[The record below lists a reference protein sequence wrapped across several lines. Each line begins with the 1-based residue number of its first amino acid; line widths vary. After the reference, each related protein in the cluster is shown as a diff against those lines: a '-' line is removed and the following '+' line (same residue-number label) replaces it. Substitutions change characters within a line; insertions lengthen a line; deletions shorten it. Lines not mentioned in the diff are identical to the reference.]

1 MNLMTSKYL
10 GGVGALLLFIG
21 VIPWISTYGILAFAG
36 LIMVLAALYGLAGVY
51 REQGIFNN
59 AILGT
64 AIGIGGIVAIGVVV
78 FFTLIDLLK
87 AIIPGWNGDWTAL
100 QNVNPADISA
110 NITFQAIQPF
120 ITSFLIGL
128 LLLFV
133 IAIAVAFFF
142 RRSFILAANKTG
154 TSLFATTGLLL
165 LIGAI
170 FTIIL
175 IGLLLIWIAIL
186 LLAVA
191 FFTIRTQAPLPQQAP
206 MQQTTT
212 V

>member
-1 MNLMTSKYL
+1 MNLMTTKYL
-10 GGVGALLLFIG
+10 GGIGALLLFIG
-21 VIPWISTYGILAFAG
+21 VIPGISAYGILGFAG

-64 AIGIGGIVAIGVVV
+64 AIGVGGIVIIGVAV
-78 FFTLIDLLK
+78 FFTLIDFLK
-87 AIIPGWNGDWTAL
+87 AIIPGWTGDWTSL

-110 NITFQAIQPF
+110 NITFQTIQPF
-120 ITSFLIGL
+120 ITSFLVAL

-133 IAIAVAFFF
+133 IAVAVAFFF
-142 RRSFILAANKTG
+142 RRSFILVANKTG

-175 IGLLLIWIAIL
+175 IGLLLIWISMLILAI
-186 LLAVA
+186 A
-191 FFTIRTQAPLPQQAP
+191 FFTIRTQTPFPQQAP
-206 MQQTTT
+206 LQQATT

>member
-1 MNLMTSKYL
+1 MNLMTCKYL

-21 VIPWISTYGILAFAG
+21 VIPWISTYGILAFVG

-51 REQGIFNN
+51 KEQGIFNN

-142 RRSFILAANKTG
+142 RRSFILVANKTG

-186 LLAVA
+186 LLAIA
-191 FFTIRTQAPLPQQAP
+191 FFTIRTQASLPQQAP

>member
-10 GGVGALLLFIG
+10 GGFGALLLFIG
-21 VIPWISTYGILAFAG
+21 VIPGINAYGILAVAG
-36 LIMVLAALYGLAGVY
+36 LIMILAALYGLAGIY

-59 AILGT
+59 AIVGT
-64 AIGIGGIVAIGVVV
+64 GIGIGGIVVIGVAI

-87 AIIPGWNGDWTAL
+87 TIIPGWNGDWTAL

-110 NITFQAIQPF
+110 NITFQTIQPF
-120 ITSFLIGL
+120 IISFLVGL

-133 IAIAVAFFF
+133 VAVAVAFFF
-142 RRSFILAANKTG
+142 RRSFILVANKNG
-154 TSLFATTGLLL
+154 TSLFTTTGLLI
-165 LIGAI
+165 LIGGI

-175 IGLLLIWIAIL
+175 IGLLLIWISIL

-191 FFTIRTQAPLPQQAP
+191 FFTMRTQTPFPQQTPSPQA
-206 MQQTTT
+206 MA

>member
-21 VIPWISTYGILAFAG
+21 VIPGISAYGILGFAG

-78 FFTLIDLLK
+78 FLTLIDLLK

-110 NITFQAIQPF
+110 NITLQTIQPF
-120 ITSFLIGL
+120 ITSFLVGL

-133 IAIAVAFFF
+133 VAIAVAFFF
-142 RRSFILAANKTG
+142 RRSFNLVANKTG

-165 LIGAI
+165 LIGAV

-175 IGLLLIWIAIL
+175 IGLLLIWIAVL
-186 LLAVA
+186 LLAIA
-191 FFTIRTQAPLPQQAP
+191 FFTIRTQTPLPQQP
-206 MQQTTT
+206 LTQQTTT

>member
-21 VIPWISTYGILAFAG
+21 VIPGISTYGILAFAG
-36 LIMVLAALYGLAGVY
+36 LVMVLAAVYGLAGVY
-51 REQGIFNN
+51 KEQGIFNN

-64 AIGIGGIVAIGVVV
+64 AIGIGGVVAIGVVV

-110 NITFQAIQPF
+110 NITFQTIQPF
-120 ITSFLIGL
+120 ITSFLIAL

-133 IAIAVAFFF
+133 VAIAVAFFF
-142 RRSFILAANKTG
+142 RRSFILVANKTG
-154 TSLFATTGLLL
+154 TSLFGTTGLLI

-175 IGLLLIWIAIL
+175 IGLLLIWIAML

-206 MQQTTT
+206 MQQTTA